1 MLEAALLVLEFV
13 VHVRYQF
20 QLLEQDTI
28 ENVSKPIKNQK
39 NVFLISFYATFLC
52 GCYNVFEK
60 TAPENMKKHLKSCS

>member
-28 ENVSKPIKNQK
+28 ENVSYPIKNQK
-39 NVFLISFYATFLC
+39 RISFDLE
-52 GCYNVFEK
+52 EK
-60 TAPENMKKHLKSCS
+60 KIEKKLTSFNASF